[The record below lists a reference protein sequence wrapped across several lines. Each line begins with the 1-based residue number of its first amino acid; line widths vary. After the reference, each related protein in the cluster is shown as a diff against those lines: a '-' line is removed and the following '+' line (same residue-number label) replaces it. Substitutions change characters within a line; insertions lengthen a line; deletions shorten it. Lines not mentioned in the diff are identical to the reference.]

1 MAWKIQQVYPALC
14 SKQLGLDLVEF
25 NISSPYLKS
34 KKEGTIMKTLIRKNK
49 AAIGVL
55 AGIGILLIAG
65 LLLVSTTPARAETV
79 KYNYTTQL
87 TKLEYVPLPDV
98 QGHIAAVFE
107 RRGVAIFENEV
118 AAVTITGTTE
128 STKGIASFRGYAV
141 TTYEDGSTTL
151 AKVSGSKTSASRE
164 KLRSYEEM
172 KGEFIGGTGRFA
184 GIKGNL
190 SCKGREITPYTKDE
204 TKQDNWIEVT
214 ATYTLPKK

>member
-1 MAWKIQQVYPALC
+1 MK
-14 SKQLGLDLVEF
+14 
-25 NISSPYLKS
+25 
-34 KKEGTIMKTLIRKNK
+34 TIMRKNK
-49 AAIGVL
+49 VTISVL
-55 AGIGILLIAG
+55 GGIGIVLIAA
-65 LLLVSTTPARAETV
+65 LFLAPATQARAETV

-98 QGHIAAVFE
+98 QGHVAFVFE

-118 AAVTITGTTE
+118 AAITITGTAD
-128 STKGIASFRGYAV
+128 STKGVGSFMGYTL

-151 AKVSGSKTSASRE
+151 AKLAGSKTFAPRE

-172 KGEFIGGTGRFA
+172 KGEYILGTGRFE
-184 GIKGNL
+184 GIRGNL
-190 SCKGREITPYTKDE
+190 SCKGREITPYSKDE